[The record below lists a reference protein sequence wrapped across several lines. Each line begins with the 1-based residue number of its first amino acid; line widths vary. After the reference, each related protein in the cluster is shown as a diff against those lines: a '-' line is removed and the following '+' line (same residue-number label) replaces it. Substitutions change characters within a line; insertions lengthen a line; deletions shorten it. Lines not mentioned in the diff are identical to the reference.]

1 MRFVEWKRLPSKYFL
16 LFSLFLALSPC
27 QAQHKQLIRLSIGKM
42 KVDVNPETF
51 SLTAIDEQGRSY
63 VISAPGPQLKISE
76 LKQDAT
82 QLSWNFSNGLTV
94 FLNLHQ
100 SYLDIDIKSRDTT
113 QLIWPRVETTFK
125 ALTIPLYQGKYIPAQ
140 DKKWQAH
147 FAENS
152 TLSGSQDLS
161 MQFFATNFED
171 KALVYVIKNMFNNE
185 LEFYTHAGRLALAFK
200 HDFPLTVKDKQNG
213 FRVYL
218 VNNDPVSIAK
228 TYKAYV
234 AEKAP
239 VVTLEEKARDNA
251 NIRKLYGAPH
261 IYIWNNEFMITDD
274 IRNWK
279 QLKVKIIQDLAAVSM
294 NPTKQI
300 FKLFRENGS
309 EAGQEFLAVLDEFKK
324 YEYISK
330 YNKALLIRAWNEVLK
345 RKDFAAAASWKGPGQ
360 DSISRSL
367 PGKGEQNPAELYQL
381 NKTLLY
387 RAYDGLLKPV
397 KDWGGA
403 PTTMIDEMQQAGIK
417 HAWLG
422 LNDWV
427 AGEIHPEFVKK
438 AKESGYLIGPYDS
451 YHSMHQ
457 PGHEK
462 WLTAKF
468 EDTSLYN
475 NAFVM
480 KKNGRPATGFLGQGR
495 KLNPVLS
502 LPAVRQRMEGL
513 MKDTAHEFNSW
524 FIDCDGTGEI
534 LDDYTP
540 GRMTSQQQDLEAR
553 LKRMAWIRDQYQL
566 VVGTEVGNDFAAN
579 TIAFGH
585 GMTTPV
591 IAWDDADMRKN
602 KTSAYFI
609 GAYYAN
615 DGGIP
620 GRYGLQAPL
629 KEEYQY
635 IYFDN
640 RFNLPLY
647 QLVYND
653 AVITSHHWEWGSLKV
668 PGEIKN
674 TALKEILY
682 NVPPLYHLDQA
693 AWNKYKEV
701 ISKQVGIFARTHE
714 MAVKLEMTGFKWLTN
729 DRLVQQTTF
738 GEMLEVTANFNHS
751 AFVLKGKTIP
761 AKSLLIHN
769 LLTDKYQSYQP

>member
-1 MRFVEWKRLPSKYFL
+1 MKLLKYFL
-16 LFSLFLALSPC
+16 LFILFLAFSLGK
-27 QAQHKQLIRLSIGKM
+27 AQNKQLIRLSDGKL

-51 SLTAIDEQGRSY
+51 SLTAIDEKGKIY
-63 VISAPGPQLKISE
+63 VISAPGPKLKVSG

-82 QLSWNFSNGLTV
+82 QLSWDFSNGLTV
-94 FLNLHQ
+94 LLGLHHG
-100 SYLDIDIKSRDTT
+100 YLDVNIKASDTT
-113 QLIWPRVETTFK
+113 HLIWPRVETAFK

-140 DKKWQAH
+140 DEKWQAH
-147 FAENS
+147 FAKNS
-152 TLSGSQDLS
+152 TISGSQDLS

-171 KALVYVIKNMFNNE
+171 KALVYVIRNMFNNE
-185 LEFYTHAGRLALAFK
+185 LEFYTHAGRLALQFK
-200 HDFPLTVKDKQNG
+200 HEFPLTVKDKQYG

-218 VNNDPVSIAK
+218 VHNDPVSIAK
-228 TYKAYV
+228 TYKTYV
-234 AEKAP
+234 TENNP
-239 VVTLEEKARDNA
+239 VITLEEKARDNA

-261 IYIWNNEFMITDD
+261 IYIWNNEFIVAED

-279 QLKVKIIQDLAAVSM
+279 QLKLKIIHDLAAVPM
-294 NPTKQI
+294 NPTKWI
-300 FKLFRENGS
+300 FKLFGENGA
-309 EAGQEFLAVLDEFKK
+309 EAGQEFLAALDEFKK
-324 YEYISK
+324 DEYISK
-330 YNKALLIRAWNEVLK
+330 YQKGLLSRALNEALK
-345 RKDFAAAASWKGPGQ
+345 RKDFYNVASWKDIEL
-360 DSISRSL
+360 DSTTRSL
-367 PGKGEQNPAELYQL
+367 LSKGQRNPMELYQL
-381 NKTLLY
+381 NKALLY
-387 RAYDGLLKPV
+387 NAYDGLLKPV

-438 AKESGYLIGPYDS
+438 AEEGGYLIGPYDS

-468 EDTSLYN
+468 EDTSLYD
-475 NAFVM
+475 NAFVL

-502 LPAVRQRMEGL
+502 LLAVQQRMEGL

-540 GRMTSQQQDLEAR
+540 GRMTDQQQDLEAR
-553 LKRMAWIRDQYQL
+553 LKRMTWIRDQYQL
-566 VVGTEVGNDFAAN
+566 VIGTEVGNDFAAN

-591 IAWDDADMRKN
+591 IAWDDEDMRKN
-602 KTSAYFI
+602 KASEYFI

-682 NVPPLYHLDQA
+682 NVPPLYHLDQV
-693 AWNKYKEV
+693 AWTKYREI
-701 ISKQVGIFARTHE
+701 ISKQVKIFAQTHE
-714 MAVKLEMTGFKWLTN
+714 MAVKLEMTGFGWLTN

-738 GEMLEVTANFNHS
+738 GKMLEVTANFNNS
-751 AFVLKGKTIP
+751 PFIFKGQTIP
-761 AKSLLIHN
+761 AHSLLIHN
-769 LLTDKYQSYQP
+769 LLTDKYEGYQP